1 MGCSSQPITSG
12 EPKLTKKYSFLIKLH
27 ILIKNLEAK
36 KIKLETIK
44 GKVEEVFTR
53 LSENKEKLTKREE
66 IIEKISNIFIE
77 YLKPLNSQNTET
89 IKEIIELLYDKNTTG
104 DNNLDKVKNFLLD
117 VLENIHDY
125 YSLKEEDEK
134 KIDDYIINKLQENEK
149 IKNKKEELKNQY
161 KNNNYIIKYSDF
173 TKIVKEN
180 NIIIDNLAIEY
191 LIYKM
196 KNGLPLDKELYLDD
210 LNFNVFNYYLN
221 KIEVENKNIKESV
234 MQIKND

>member
-1 MGCSSQPITSG
+1 MGCTIEPITSG
-12 EPKLTKKYSFLIKLH
+12 EQKLTKKYSFLIELH

-36 KIKLETIK
+36 KIKLEAIK
-44 GKVEEVFTR
+44 EKVEEVFTK
-53 LSENKEKLTKREE
+53 LTENKEKIIKEE

-77 YLKPLNSQNTET
+77 YLKPINAQNTES
-89 IKEIIELLYDKNTTG
+89 IKEIIESLYDKNKTE
-104 DNNLDKVKNFLLD
+104 DNNLDSVKNYLLD

-134 KIDDYIINKLQENEK
+134 KIDDYIINKLKENVK

-161 KNNNYIIKYSDF
+161 KDNNYIIKYLDF

-221 KIEVENKNIKESV
+221 KIEVENNNIKESM

>member
-134 KIDDYIINKLQENEK
+134 KIDDYIINKLQDNEK
-149 IKNKKEELKNQY
+149 IKNKKEELKTQY
-161 KNNNYIIKYSDF
+161 KNNNYIIKYLDF

>member
-1 MGCSSQPITSG
+1 MGCSAQPITSG
-12 EPKLTKKYSFLIKLH
+12 EKQFSKKYNFLIELH

-36 KIKLETIK
+36 KIKLEEIK
-44 GKVEEVFTR
+44 GKVEEEFIKLVE
-53 LSENKEKLTKREE
+53 SKEKEIKREV
-66 IIEKISNIFIE
+66 IIEKISNIFID
-77 YLKPLNSQNTET
+77 YLKPLNAQNTET
-89 IKEIIELLYDKNTTG
+89 IKEIIELLYDKNKTEE
-104 DNNLDKVKNFLLD
+104 NNLDNLKNYLLD

-134 KIDDYIINKLQENEK
+134 KIDDYIINKLKENVK

-161 KNNNYIIKYSDF
+161 KDNNYIIKYLDF

-196 KNGLPLDKELYLDD
+196 KAGLPLDKELYLDD
-210 LNFNVFNYYLN
+210 LNFNVFNDYLN
-221 KIEVENKNIKESV
+221 KIEVENNSYINEG
-234 MQIKND
+234 